1 MWWLKT
7 WKARKGKKTI
17 LCLYL
22 EAVLQPT
29 DTQASCHCRA
39 SLWPLKEKK
48 ECFKF
53 QLKWVLNCTGAS
65 ACGNLRITI
74 FHRAWSY
81 SCISVWPIESLGM
94 FPWQREG
101 TVCKLVLNSWRV
113 WGSIFSIW
121 NWQNIVQSW
130 PLEATIWI
138 ATKIPLLTF
147 NTLCLYVSVLKLK
160 SKTHTAWPVPSVY
173 KLCMSLAHQ
182 FAISD

>member
-1 MWWLKT
+1 MQTWAMSFCFRHFSVSLNQFLRPIASFFNKAAFIFWSVWWLKI

-101 TVCKLVLNSWRV
+101 TVCKLVLNSSRV

-121 NWQNIVQSW
+121 NWQNIVQS
-130 PLEATIWI
+130 
-138 ATKIPLLTF
+138 
-147 NTLCLYVSVLKLK
+147 
-160 SKTHTAWPVPSVY
+160 
-173 KLCMSLAHQ
+173 
-182 FAISD
+182 